1 MFDFFS
7 RILKVRRDNVTTA
20 DVERAKSPDVNMFT
34 AGRNIERDLS
44 PAEAL
49 GNSTYNINAITKVP
63 ELLAMVSAALSNC
76 LGSGIN
82 IQCLDETYA
91 EAVEDFLS
99 IHSRKKHWE
108 VTASSGANEFF
119 NSCFDEITKRGGVI
133 IRKHYDNAWKHKVK
147 LECVSVALID
157 YSKHDE
163 DKNLFNGQQL
173 DKYGAVQGFWFIGQK
188 TNENSFN
195 LCFWI
200 TNQ

>member
-49 GNSTYNINAITKVP
+49 GISTYNINAIVKNP
-63 ELLAMVSAALSNC
+63 ELLAMVSAATSNC

-99 IHSRKKHWE
+99 IHSRKK
-108 VTASSGANEFF
+108 N
-119 NSCFDEITKRGGVI
+119 
-133 IRKHYDNAWKHKVK
+133 
-147 LECVSVALID
+147 
-157 YSKHDE
+157 
-163 DKNLFNGQQL
+163 
-173 DKYGAVQGFWFIGQK
+173 
-188 TNENSFN
+188 
-195 LCFWI
+195 
-200 TNQ
+200 